1 MSDGLKAFCNKIK
14 SKGLQKLRWYCQM
27 CQKQCRDE
35 NGMKCHM
42 KSESHLRQMKVFAD
56 NPDQIISQ
64 YSKQFEKAFL
74 DVLSHGH
81 GTKRVSINK
90 VYKEYIS
97 HKEHVCYRSHTSS
110 RSSACLLFPLLSPFA
125 FIREADN
132 PAEYFI
138 LFDD

>member
-1 MSDGLKAFCNKIK
+1 
-14 SKGLQKLRWYCQM
+14 
-27 CQKQCRDE
+27 
-35 NGMKCHM
+35 MKCHM

-81 GTKRVSINK
+81 GTKRVAINK

-97 HKEHVCYRSHTSS
+97 HKEHVSVLSLLYINLLIYRSYCILINFSYSIKDTHE
-110 RSSACLLFPLLSPFA
+110 LNPLDDLDR
-125 FIREADN
+125 IREVSR
-132 PAEYFI
+132 ERRKVCS
-138 LFDD
+138 

>member
-1 MSDGLKAFCNKIK
+1 MSEGLKAFCNRIK

-42 KSESHLRQMKVFAD
+42 KSESHLRQMKVFAE

-81 GTKRVSINK
+81 GTKRVAINK

-97 HKEHVCYRSHTSS
+97 HKEHVSILSLLYINLLIYRS
-110 RSSACLLFPLLSPFA
+110 
-125 FIREADN
+125 
-132 PAEYFI
+132 Y
-138 LFDD
+138 